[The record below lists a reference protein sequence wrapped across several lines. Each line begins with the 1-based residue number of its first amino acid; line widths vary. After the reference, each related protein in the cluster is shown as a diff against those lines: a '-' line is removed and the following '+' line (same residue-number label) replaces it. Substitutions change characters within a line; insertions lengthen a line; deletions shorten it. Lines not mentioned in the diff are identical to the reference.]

1 MKTLRQVI
9 DALID
14 LEQLD
19 PANENMKVFT
29 VQGSSGDVNE
39 VSTPRIT
46 DEISEECGPF
56 DLAPGERYVS
66 IYVGN

>member
-29 VQGSSGDVNE
+29 VQGSSGDCNE
-39 VSTPRIT
+39 MGSPQIT
-46 DEISEECGPF
+46 DHVGEAGPF
-56 DLAPGERYVS
+56 DLAPGEKYISV
-66 IYVGN
+66 YVGN